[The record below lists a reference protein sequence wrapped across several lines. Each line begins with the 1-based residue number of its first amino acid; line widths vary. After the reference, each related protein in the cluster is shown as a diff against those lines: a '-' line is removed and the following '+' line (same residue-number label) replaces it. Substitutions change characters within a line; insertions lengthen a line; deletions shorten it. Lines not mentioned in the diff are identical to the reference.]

1 MQTGCGRPS
10 TRCLIRLAQWQR
22 NLIGVLI
29 AAFVSILG
37 FNVAFP
43 FLPLYIQDL
52 GVSDPGRA
60 AFWSGLIGSVAGVLA
75 ALIAP
80 VWGHMADRRGR
91 KPMLVRATAG
101 SAVGLVIMGLA
112 PGLIILLVGRIAFGL
127 MAGTVPAANPLIAA
141 NTPAEHVAGAMGMLQ
156 SSIYVANAVGPLV
169 GGILA
174 SELGYRVTFMVTAAL
189 YVVSAVPVYFLVRE
203 RFTPPVEQTPLV
215 SSLTS
220 NFRMVFRRSDLLLPI
235 CAAFLAYSATSAILP
250 VLPLY
255 IDGLIG
261 DGSTERATGLAIGLQ
276 GVAGTI
282 AALSVGFATKRFGY
296 ARLLTWTPPLV
307 IGVYLGLWLT
317 HSYLILVALLMVAG
331 LIQGL
336 SVTSLTALIAIR
348 APREQAGATFGV
360 VTSINSFAFSGAP
373 FIAGVVAS
381 IFGLSAVF
389 LFSALLAAGMFILC
403 LRTAHGSMPAA
414 TKPVRASR
422 QPQKSP
428 SP

>member
-1 MQTGCGRPS
+1 M
-10 TRCLIRLAQWQR
+10 
-22 NLIGVLI
+22 LI

-80 VWGHMADRRGR
+80 VWGHMADHRGR

-112 PGLIILLVGRIAFGL
+112 PGLIVLLVGRIAFGL

-156 SSIYVANAVGPLV
+156 SSIYVANAVGPLL

-174 SELGYRVTFMVTAAL
+174 SELGYRVTFMVTATL

-203 RFTPPVEQTPLV
+203 RFTPPAEQTPLV
-215 SSLTS
+215 SSLS
-220 NFRMVFRRSDLLLPI
+220 ANFRMVFRRSDLLLPI
-235 CAAFLAYSATSAILP
+235 FAAFLAYSATSAILP
-250 VLPLY
+250 VLPLH

-261 DGSTERATGLAIGLQ
+261 GGSTERATGLAVGMQGL
-276 GVAGTI
+276 AGTI
-282 AALSVGFATKRFGY
+282 AALSVGRVTTRFGY
-296 ARLLTWTPPLV
+296 ARVLTWAPPLV

-336 SVTSLTALIAIR
+336 SVTSLTALIALR

-381 IFGLSAVF
+381 ILGLRAVF
-389 LFSALLAAGMFILC
+389 LFSALLATGMLILC

-414 TKPVRASR
+414 VTKPARTTT

>member
-1 MQTGCGRPS
+1 
-10 TRCLIRLAQWQR
+10 
-22 NLIGVLI
+22 VLI

-60 AFWSGLIGSVAGVLA
+60 AFWSGLIGSIAGLLA

-112 PGLIILLVGRIAFGL
+112 PGLFVLLVGRIAFGL

-156 SSIYVANAVGPLV
+156 SSIYVANAVGPLL

-174 SELGYRVTFMVTAAL
+174 SELGYRVTFLITAAL
-189 YVVSAVPVYFLVRE
+189 YVISAIPVYFLVRE
-203 RFTPPVEQTPLV
+203 RFTPPVEQKPLA
-215 SSLTS
+215 SSLS
-220 NFRMVFRRSDLLLPI
+220 ANFRMVFRRSDLLLPI
-235 CAAFLAYSATSAILP
+235 FAAFLAYSATSAILP
-250 VLPLY
+250 VLPLH
-255 IDGLIG
+255 IETLIG
-261 DGSTERATGLAIGLQ
+261 GGSTERATGLAIGLQ
-276 GVAGTI
+276 GLAGTI
-282 AALSVGFATKRFGY
+282 AALSVGLVTKRFGY
-296 ARLLTWTPPLV
+296 ARVLTWAPPLV
-307 IGVYLGLWLT
+307 IAVYLGLWVT
-317 HSYLILVALLMVAG
+317 NSYLILVALLMVVG

-336 SVTSLTALIAIR
+336 SVTSLTALIALR

-373 FIAGVVAS
+373 FIAGVIAS
-381 IFGLSAVF
+381 VIGLRAVF
-389 LFSALLAAGMFILC
+389 LFSALLATGMLVLC

-414 TKPVRASR
+414 TKPVHSST

-428 SP
+428 IP

>member
-1 MQTGCGRPS
+1 M
-10 TRCLIRLAQWQR
+10 RCVIRLAQWQR

-60 AFWSGLIGSVAGVLA
+60 AFWSGLIGSVAGLLA

-101 SAVGLVIMGLA
+101 SAVGLVVMGLA
-112 PGLIILLVGRIAFGL
+112 PGLFVLLVGRIAFGL

-141 NTPAEHVAGAMGMLQ
+141 NTPPEHVASAMGMLQ
-156 SSIYVANAVGPLV
+156 SSIYIANAVGPLA

-174 SELGYRVTFMVTAAL
+174 SELGYRVTFIVTAVL
-189 YVVSAVPVYFLVRE
+189 YVASAVPVLFLVRE
-203 RFTPPVEQTPLV
+203 RFTPPAEQAPLV
-215 SSLTS
+215 TSLTA
-220 NFRMVFRRSDLLLPI
+220 NFRTVFRRSDLLLPI
-235 CAAFLAYSATSAILP
+235 FAAFLAYSATSAILP

-261 DGSTERATGLAIGLQ
+261 DGSAERATGLAVGMQGL
-276 GVAGTI
+276 AGTI
-282 AALSVGFATKRFGY
+282 AALSVGRVTTRFGY
-296 ARLLTWTPPLV
+296 ARVLTWTPPVV
-307 IGVYLGLWLT
+307 IAVYAGLWLT

-336 SVTSLTALIAIR
+336 SVTSLTALIALR

-373 FIAGVVAS
+373 FLAGIVAS
-381 IFGLSAVF
+381 LLGLRSVF
-389 LFSALLAAGMFILC
+389 LFSALLAAGMMALC
-403 LRTAHGSMPAA
+403 LRTAHGSMPIPAA
-414 TKPVRASR
+414 AARTAA

-428 SP
+428 SS